1 MPVPT
6 WVEIYTVVVI
16 LGLIVG
22 LLLRQIVTTIL
33 VLAAVLVGVWLI
45 GLVAA
50 SALAGLPTL
59 TGRILGGL
67 PIGPQVLFT
76 VGGLVFLVGVLGG
89 LLLTSRLSIL
99 DRSRPA

>member
-33 VLAAVLVGVWLI
+33 VLAAVLVGVWLL
-45 GLVAA
+45 GLVSA

-59 TGRILGGL
+59 TGRFLGGL

-76 VGGLVFLVGVLGG
+76 VGGVVFLVGVLVG
-89 LLLTSRLSIL
+89 LLLTSRLNLL